1 MESMLENIVPQ
12 AGNLGREGNTAI
24 DSDRVKAPVVGA
36 GSTDFGG
43 SQKHDVANQAGTV
56 EVGRLAFTLSQKTSE
71 EAEAPNVDHVEKS
84 NKGTL

>member
-43 SQKHDVANQAGTV
+43 
-56 EVGRLAFTLSQKTSE
+56 EP
-71 EAEAPNVDHVEKS
+71 EARCGQS
-84 NKGTL
+84 GWYSTGGTLGPYFILEDERRS